1 MIPDGTAGL
10 AGDPSG
16 LRIVDAMRAVSR
28 MVYNVTSSPP
38 CTSQGKGVVPAFF
51 DPQDHTMTEPIDR
64 ETPPATDPAQ
74 AKPAETSVQRA
85 LRMKQAVIDAR
96 PKAPRGGRFQREQ
109 SASIASGK
117 SKPWMQR

>member
-1 MIPDGTAGL
+1 MT
-10 AGDPSG
+10 DP
-16 LRIVDAMRAVSR
+16 ID
-28 MVYNVTSSPP
+28 NDSPP
-38 CTSQGKGVVPAFF
+38 VTDPTDSVPG
-51 DPQDHTMTEPIDR
+51 
-64 ETPPATDPAQ
+64 ETP
-74 AKPAETSVQRA
+74 VQRA

>member
-1 MIPDGTAGL
+1 
-10 AGDPSG
+10 
-16 LRIVDAMRAVSR
+16 
-28 MVYNVTSSPP
+28 
-38 CTSQGKGVVPAFF
+38 
-51 DPQDHTMTEPIDR
+51 MTEPIDR
-64 ETPPATDPAQ
+64 EAPPATDPAQ
-74 AKPAETSVQRA
+74 AQPAETPVQRA

>member
-1 MIPDGTAGL
+1 MT
-10 AGDPSG
+10 DPTDSE
-16 LRIVDAMRAVSR
+16 
-28 MVYNVTSSPP
+28 TSPA
-38 CTSQGKGVVPAFF
+38 VVP
-51 DPQDHTMTEPIDR
+51 
-64 ETPPATDPAQ
+64 TDAI
-74 AKPAETSVQRA
+74 PAETPVQRA

>member
-1 MIPDGTAGL
+1 M
-10 AGDPSG
+10 
-16 LRIVDAMRAVSR
+16 
-28 MVYNVTSSPP
+28 
-38 CTSQGKGVVPAFF
+38 
-51 DPQDHTMTEPIDR
+51 
-64 ETPPATDPAQ
+64 TDPTDSDQTPVTDPVEAL
-74 AKPAETSVQRA
+74 PAETPVQRA